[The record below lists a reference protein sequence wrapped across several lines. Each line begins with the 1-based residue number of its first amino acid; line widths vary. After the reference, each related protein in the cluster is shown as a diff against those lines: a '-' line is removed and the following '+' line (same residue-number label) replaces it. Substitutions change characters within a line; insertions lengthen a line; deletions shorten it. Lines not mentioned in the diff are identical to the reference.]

1 MIDLYEAFA
10 EPTTQQY
17 VPVAFSMVG
26 GVRPGMSVLD
36 VAAGT
41 GSLSVS
47 AAEAGAQVLATDV
60 SAAMVARCAERLKP
74 FPNCAARVMNGQ
86 ALALDDSVFDVSF
99 SLFGVLNFPNWR
111 LGLRE
116 LARVTRS
123 NGYGCVS
130 VWRDPRTAG
139 PVRFLSEALQE
150 MFPDIALPP
159 PFEGISVLGST
170 DLLQAEMAAAG
181 FESVEVQ
188 EKDVLWARPSVDAFL
203 AERDGLYGFMPMYAG
218 LSQSD
223 RDRLLPALRKAA
235 EGSGDNGSVRAVFTA
250 VIASGRRI

>member
-1 MIDLYEAFA
+1 MVNLYEAFA
-10 EPTTQQY
+10 EPTTRQY
-17 VPVAFSMVG
+17 IPVAFSMVG

-47 AAEAGAQVLATDV
+47 AAEAGAQVLATDMSV
-60 SAAMVARCAERLKP
+60 AMVARCAERLQP
-74 FPNCAARVMNGQ
+74 YPNCAARVMDGQ
-86 ALALDDSVFDVSF
+86 ALEVDDGTFDATF

-116 LARVTRS
+116 LARATRS

-139 PVRFLSEALQE
+139 PVRFLSEALQVT
-150 MFPDIALPP
+150 FPDIGLPP
-159 PFEGISVLGST
+159 PFEGVSELGSA
-170 DLLQAEMAAAG
+170 DLLQAEMVAAG
-181 FESVEVQ
+181 FATVEVR
-188 EKDVLWARPSVDAFL
+188 EIDVLWTRPSVDAFL

-218 LSQSD
+218 LAQAD
-223 RDRLLPALRKAA
+223 RDRLLPALRRAA
-235 EGSGDNGSVRAVFTA
+235 ERSSADGSVRAVFMA
-250 VIASGRRI
+250 MIAAGRRL